1 MSLQKINLSNNSNSM
16 AYREFAGS
24 ISAGG
29 SPSVPFSAVRSNDG
43 SITFTIL
50 GEMTPTITASGLQS
64 LPLVITTN
72 DEDLRTWWNGF
83 GAVSETFLSPCFVRY
98 GSGTQSKIGSILVAS
113 SSGLPAFISPLDGI
127 PFNVGNYAI
136 NTVGATFTYPAYK
149 LNF

>member
-29 SPSVPFSAVRSNDG
+29 SPAVPYSAVRSNDG

-50 GEMTPTITASGLQS
+50 GEMTPTITAAGLQS
-64 LPLVITTN
+64 LPLVITTD
-72 DEDLRTWWNGF
+72 DEDLRTRWNGF
-83 GAVSETFLSPCFVRY
+83 DTLSSTFQPLMFVRY
-98 GSGTQSKIGSILVAS
+98 GPGTQSKIGSIYVVA

-127 PFNVGNYAI
+127 PFTIGTYPV
-136 NTVGATFTYPAYK
+136 NTLGATFNYPAYK